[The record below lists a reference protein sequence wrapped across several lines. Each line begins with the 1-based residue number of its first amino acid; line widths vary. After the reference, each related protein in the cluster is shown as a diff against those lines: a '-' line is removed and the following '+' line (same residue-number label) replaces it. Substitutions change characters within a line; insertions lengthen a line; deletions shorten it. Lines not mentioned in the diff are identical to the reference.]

1 MGDRP
6 ETKFRAGNVSA
17 AVFSRTIEKN
27 GESIEM
33 LSISLQKGY
42 KKDGEWR
49 NTTSLGVNDIPK
61 AVLVLNKC
69 YEYAYSGRDRKQEQ
83 GAGSEEAPDTGGV
96 YDNTTPF

>member
-6 ETKFRAGNVSA
+6 EKKFRAGNVSA
-17 AVFSRTIEKN
+17 AIFTRTIEIN
-27 GESIEM
+27 GEPKEM

-61 AVLVLNKC
+61 AILVLNKS

-83 GAGSEEAPDTGGV
+83 NAGSEDVSDGGGE